1 MANSNDY
8 HCVMGKSSKELTA
21 KQRHFC
27 RLVAAGNLSQAEAY
41 RKAYNCTGNKKTHVE
56 SASRLA
62 RDPDI
67 SAMIRRLIDSRD
79 RAQQDRALS
88 HREIVLDRLLK
99 AVDDDLFGV
108 NRLRAL
114 DLLATVSGMKKQGLT
129 IEQEDRSADAIT
141 SALEEKLAALG
152 LGEVV
157 NHGVIIDH
165 DEVMDADN
173 VIDSEH
179 IENLPETT
187 TH

>member
-8 HCVMGKSSKELTA
+8 HCGMTKSSKELTA

-99 AVDDDLFGV
+99 AVDDDSFGV
-108 NRLRAL
+108 NRIRAL

-129 IEQEDRSADAIT
+129 IEQED
-141 SALEEKLAALG
+141 KLAALG

-179 IENLPETT
+179 IETLPETT
-187 TH
+187 KH

>member
-1 MANSNDY
+1 M
-8 HCVMGKSSKELTA
+8 
-21 KQRHFC
+21 
-27 RLVAAGNLSQAEAY
+27 
-41 RKAYNCTGNKKTHVE
+41 
-56 SASRLA
+56 
-62 RDPDI
+62 
-67 SAMIRRLIDSRD
+67 
-79 RAQQDRALS
+79 
-88 HREIVLDRLLK
+88 LDRLLK
-99 AVDDDLFGV
+99 AVDDDAFGV
-108 NRLRAL
+108 NRIRAL